1 MMVKTLDGLNIFIWN
16 WHHCTWLW
24 KKLRFMN
31 LQEKEF
37 LWKTYLGWLLSQN
50 LVLMEVAMNMWHCL
64 TIYLD

>member
-1 MMVKTLDGLNIFIWN
+1 MKTLDGLNIFTWN
-16 WHHCTWLW
+16 WNYCTWLW

-64 TIYLD
+64 TIYLE